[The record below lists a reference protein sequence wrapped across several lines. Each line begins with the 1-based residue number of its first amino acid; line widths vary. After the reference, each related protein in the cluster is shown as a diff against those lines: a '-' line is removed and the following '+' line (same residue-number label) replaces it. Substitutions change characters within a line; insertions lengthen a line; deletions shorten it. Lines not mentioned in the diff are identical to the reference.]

1 MNFFSKLFA
10 MLVLAMAA
18 MRSEAFSGIQ
28 DGLEGDG
35 EGLELSNFLCGNDS
49 TLAIVQFACD
59 AAGSYIGAQLDEV
72 FGGGAEEEVLSVKEN
87 TTAPAGRKLLRG
99 DLN

>member
-1 MNFFSKLFA
+1 

-35 EGLELSNFLCGNDS
+35 EGLELANFLCGNNS

-59 AAGSYIGAQLDEV
+59 AAGSYIGAQLDDV
-72 FGGGAEEEVLSVKEN
+72 FGGGAEEEVVVVEEPI
-87 TTAPAGRKLLRG
+87 TTDPAGRKLLRG